1 MSRPDTRLVARLAGA
16 AAVAALAAP
25 PLASPLAAQE
35 RDGAAARAV
44 YGPGELTTPPRLVS
58 PSRTARLVSRT
69 YPESLKR
76 TGTGGTVRLAF
87 VIGPNGRAEPGTI
100 EVVEAPYAA
109 LGDAA
114 KSVAE
119 AIEFMPGKREGQ
131 PVRSRVELPIV
142 YKP

>member
-16 AAVAALAAP
+16 AAVAMLAAAP
-25 PLASPLAAQE
+25 FASPLAAQTRE
-35 RDGAAARAV
+35 SAVAREV
-44 YGPGELTTPPRLVS
+44 YGPGELTTPPRLAS
-58 PSRTARLVSRT
+58 PTRTARLVSRT
-69 YPESLKR
+69 YPEVLKR
-76 TGTGGTVRLAF
+76 TGTGGTVRLTF

-114 KSVAE
+114 RAVAE
-119 AIEFMPGKREGQ
+119 NIEFTPGKREGQ